1 MRSRTL
7 RRWTA
12 ALAAVTM
19 AGAGMAAVGPATVAA
34 ADVPG
39 YEVVT
44 HNSALSSNTP
54 RGTTAECTSDNELI
68 GMGAYVFP
76 TQTEVL
82 LDSIVPDLSD
92 ESVYVSATESSRGTT
107 NSWRVQAIAVCADP
121 GQVQG
126 RYLATDL
133 DTVASQGA
141 VTEGAFAE
149 CDPGDRTLSGGFEFS
164 SSAGR
169 IHLTTLMPTDDTVLA
184 VGQEDQTGTNTLW
197 SVEAIALCADVF
209 DSEIYWDDTFAVST
223 SNGRTHWSPCPEDF
237 RVTGS
242 GGQAYDESGASGTQ
256 NIYAIRP
263 SAFDG
268 LDYAVVSSNEPSPGT
283 TEDSTLYGYVVCIDL
298 N

>member
-1 MRSRTL
+1 L
-7 RRWTA
+7 TA
-12 ALAAVTM
+12 ALTAVTL
-19 AGAGMAAVGPATVAA
+19 AGAGMAVVGPTTAA

-39 YEVVT
+39 YEVVPHSST
-44 HNSALSSNTP
+44 LSSNTT
-54 RGTTAECTSDNELI
+54 RSTTAECTSDNELI

-82 LDSIVPDLSD
+82 LESIVPDLAT
-92 ESVYVSATESSRGTT
+92 ESVSVSARESSRGTT

-126 RYLATDL
+126 RYLETDL

-141 VTEGAFAE
+141 VTEGAVAD

-164 SSAGR
+164 SSLGR
-169 IHLTTLMPTDDTVLA
+169 IHLTTLIPTDDAVSA

-209 DSEIYWDDTFAVST
+209 DSDVYWDDTFAVST
-223 SNGRTHWSPCPEDF
+223 SSGRTHWSPCPEDF

-242 GGQAYDESGASGTQ
+242 GGYAYDESGATGTQ
-256 NIYAIRP
+256 NIYAVRP

-283 TEDSTLYGYVVCIDL
+283 ADNSTLYGYVVCIDL